1 MELLGKHNQNES
13 GNDPTGLRGHQ
24 RRFVQFNGGI
34 TSKQLDWLKEQ
45 LTESKN
51 RNEKVIIIGHIP
63 IHPSACDHLD
73 LLWNYKEVLD
83 LLWIFDGTVLAY
95 IAGHDH
101 DGGYFLD
108 RKNIHHL
115 TLQAVVECDPNT
127 NSFATVHV
135 YKDYI
140 LIEGVGRIG
149 TYQIDC
155 QL

>member
-1 MELLGKHNQNES
+1 M
-13 GNDPTGLRGHQ
+13 
-24 RRFVQFNGGI
+24 
-34 TSKQLDWLKEQ
+34 
-45 LTESKN
+45 
-51 RNEKVIIIGHIP
+51 
-63 IHPSACDHLD
+63 
-73 LLWNYKEVLD
+73 LD
-83 LLWIFDGTVLAY
+83 LLWIYDENVLAY

-115 TLQAVVECDPNT
+115 TLPAIVECESNT

-135 YKDYI
+135 YKDHI

>member
-1 MELLGKHNQNES
+1 MVNELYLNNIRSIFLFIK
-13 GNDPTGLRGHQ
+13 GH
-24 RRFVQFNGGI
+24 V
-34 TSKQLDWLKEQ
+34 
-45 LTESKN
+45 
-51 RNEKVIIIGHIP
+51 P

-83 LLWIFDGTVLAY
+83 LLWTFDGIVLAY

-115 TLQAVVECDPNT
+115 TLHAIVESEPNT

>member
-1 MELLGKHNQNES
+1 MEYFLGH
-13 GNDPTGLRGHQ
+13 
-24 RRFVQFNGGI
+24 V
-34 TSKQLDWLKEQ
+34 
-45 LTESKN
+45 
-51 RNEKVIIIGHIP
+51 P
-63 IHPSACDHLD
+63 IHPSACDSLD

-95 IAGHDH
+95 LAGHDH
-101 DGGYFLD
+101 DGGYFRD

-115 TLQAVVECDPNT
+115 TLHAIVECEPNT

-135 YKDYI
+135 YKDSI

>member
-1 MELLGKHNQNES
+1 MEIPWLCSARELLAFS
-13 GNDPTGLRGHQ
+13 
-24 RRFVQFNGGI
+24 
-34 TSKQLDWLKEQ
+34 S
-45 LTESKN
+45 
-51 RNEKVIIIGHIP
+51 GHIP
-63 IHPSACDHLD
+63 IHPSACDPLD

-83 LLWIFDGTVLAY
+83 LLWTFDGTVLAY

-101 DGGYFLD
+101 DGGYFRD

-115 TLQAVVECDPNT
+115 TLQAVVECEPNT

-135 YKDYI
+135 HKDCI
-140 LIEGVGRIG
+140 MIEGVGRVG